1 MAGWLWDFAGAPL
14 HKIPAEGVRVILSR
28 TIRYRGQGL
37 DLLFYT
43 PVIDQGLWIVIQRS
57 DPHTEASTTQA
68 ITIAHTEI
76 NGPGSPPN
84 RYADGSNL
92 RRRPRIRRHPSATP
106 NPAAEARRSRSPR
119 RHSSPANVPSEP
131 RSPTEQAARGKTFL
145 GTRRNKWGRKYL
157 S

>member
-1 MAGWLWDFAGAPL
+1 MASSFEKSLRAL
-14 HKIPAEGVRVILSR
+14 MQNLPAERVPVILSR

-43 PVIDQGLWIVIQRS
+43 PVIDQGLWIVIQQS

-76 NGPGSPPN
+76 NGPSSPPN

-92 RRRPRIRRHPSATP
+92 RRRPRIRRHPNATP

-119 RHSSPANVPSEP
+119 RHSSPANVQP
-131 RSPTEQAARGKTFL
+131 RTTLPKPTTCACITTTG
-145 GTRRNKWGRKYL
+145 
-157 S
+157 